1 MVGKKKKK
9 KKFSALREKE
19 HLFKTS
25 SSLKIKM
32 FSGIRVAKGEN
43 LRPEKERREEGKDT
57 RKQSRKKAVKMIE
70 NVLTAD
76 VLYTTSVCRKV
87 LSSTQD
93 FGMWVSLR

>member
-1 MVGKKKKK
+1 
-9 KKFSALREKE
+9 
-19 HLFKTS
+19 
-25 SSLKIKM
+25 M
-32 FSGIRVAKGEN
+32 FSGIRVSKGEN

-87 LSSTQD
+87 LCSTQD